1 MLRKNTQLQKLYSRI
16 IYFAFTRKD
25 IIDSELLNALL
36 AFQKLL
42 SSNVKAGLLGRS
54 KCLNVSTTTE
64 VLNNLISDLTGR
76 ISSLEN
82 ILRNFLIDNEV
93 FYYIIYS

>member
-1 MLRKNTQLQKLYSRI
+1 MLRKKYIAAKNCIQELFILLLPQ
-16 IYFAFTRKD
+16 KD

-76 ISSLEN
+76 ISSLEK
-82 ILRNFLIDNEV
+82 
-93 FYYIIYS
+93 YIEKFSN